1 MARPAQVAPRRQPGS
16 AFGHS
21 LRAWVLVCPS
31 AVRQTVRLAAISLSR
46 WISGATINIR
56 GQRFEPSCGCPDP
69 GALTMLDQPSNQS
82 QDNSLPA
89 AERRSAVGDQR
100 AIVDDAFCL

>member
-1 MARPAQVAPRRQPGS
+1 V
-16 AFGHS
+16 
-21 LRAWVLVCPS
+21 VLVRY
-31 AVRQTVRLAAISLSR
+31 VRVAAIAGWRGRPRLRRGANQLQLSVIVCGRASSSRGLVPTCGPSDRQIGATPLSR

-82 QDNSLPA
+82 QDISLPA
-89 AERRSAVGDQR
+89 AE
-100 AIVDDAFCL
+100 